1 MSIFQVK
8 DWDVPSGPVMDGS
21 KNLKKRKRP
30 QHDTKD
36 LEVAETNVNELMKI
50 VEKGTLNAKSQK
62 KKQRQGHE
70 KDGEVASSLSNQ
82 PRAKKHDKKKGKAAK
97 YDKPDTPSS
106 SPNKPIKNAD
116 SNADSSVETTTTISQ
131 VNRNKKKEGNKPK
144 GKAAEPTE
152 RLTSLQV
159 NMKGSLEGA
168 RFRYVKNYMNVLQ
181 LIQRLQDLSTKS
193 YIPQIVPKVIN

>member
-1 MSIFQVK
+1 
-8 DWDVPSGPVMDGS
+8 MDGS

-62 KKQRQGHE
+62 KKQRQGYE

-144 GKAAEPTE
+144 DKAAEPTE